1 MQRVYESG
9 ASAVPPTPPA
19 IASIGYPSRGNPAA
33 GAMPTVPGPYMM
45 HQLVEELMAVITAGG
60 IAPDPLTLNQLKLAL
75 DATYLA
81 KNGTSPILQNFAGLT
96 RSVTPLGGGLLREYV
111 DIANAATVG
120 GLEIGNVYNCAVDAM
135 TGVWAGRDIAD
146 FCWLEKWH
154 DVAGTKE
161 IWFAPTAAAGTV
173 PVWRLVSS
181 LTAATGALAVAG
193 SITAAPAMLAAQLST
208 LGQSDAR
215 YLPITGSPTQVVS
228 VAPAT
233 LPAHAVRL
241 DQFASSTFATGWQKL
256 PGGLI
261 LQWGSSAAAPGM
273 SSWIFPLAFPN
284 NCFSIVATPNASQAA
299 ATSTSCIPALSLS
312 GFTISNTLGVAG
324 IFRWIAI
331 GY

>member
-19 IASIGYPSRGNPAA
+19 IPSIGYPSRGNPAA

-146 FCWLEKWH
+146 ICWLEKWH
-154 DVAGTKE
+154 DAAGTKE
-161 IWFAPTAAAGTV
+161 FWYAATAAAGAV
-173 PVWRLVSS
+173 PVWTKIFAIDMVNGALSGSAVFDQSTTSDLV
-181 LTAATGALAVAG
+181 TAVTAGTANALYTPNFTKPKGTYLVIPYNFGFSFANVSGSYFINLFGELISGTGDSGSTNILQTGALPYQQAPFILRVSSTSATFRLGIKNVG
-193 SITAAPAMLAAQLST
+193 SIPVGQGTVT
-208 LGQSDAR
+208 LNG
-215 YLPITGSPTQVVS
+215 T
-228 VAPAT
+228 
-233 LPAHAVRL
+233 
-241 DQFASSTFATGWQKL
+241 
-256 PGGLI
+256 
-261 LQWGSSAAAPGM
+261 
-273 SSWIFPLAFPN
+273 
-284 NCFSIVATPNASQAA
+284 SQ
-299 ATSTSCIPALSLS
+299 
-312 GFTISNTLGVAG
+312 G
-324 IFRWIAI
+324 IYFNVIRIA
-331 GY
+331 